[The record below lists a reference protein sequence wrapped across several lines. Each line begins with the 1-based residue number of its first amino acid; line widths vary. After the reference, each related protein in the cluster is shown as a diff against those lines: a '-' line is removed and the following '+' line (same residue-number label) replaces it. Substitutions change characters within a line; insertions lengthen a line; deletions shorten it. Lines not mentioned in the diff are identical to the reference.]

1 MALPNL
7 RSLYYYPVKGMTGIA
22 TDAGYPEPTGLRYDR
37 RWMLVTPDG
46 RFMSQRRFRELVF
59 WDAAVVDTTLVFT
72 DRRDPARAF
81 SVADAFATDGPRIP
95 VTLWDDHFEATHL
108 DGPAVRRLATAL
120 GAPDARLV
128 YLGDP
133 QQRPLDPAHA
143 QAGEVTSLADT
154 YPYLIV
160 NTASLTAFEQHCGT
174 SLHVTRFRPN
184 LVIDTDE
191 PWAEDRW
198 QHLQIGAHRFRIDKA
213 CGRCQVI
220 TIDQRTGEQRL
231 ELLEHLRSLRRRD
244 NRVIFGVY
252 AVWEGGSEA
261 PLRIGDPVVAALHP
275 A

>member
-1 MALPNL
+1 MALPYL
-7 RSLYYYPVKGMTGIA
+7 ASLYYYPVKGMTGIA
-22 TDAGYPEPTGLRYDR
+22 TDAQHPEPTGLRYDR
-37 RWMLVTPDG
+37 RWMFVTPDG

-59 WDAAVVDTTLVFT
+59 WDAAVVGTSLVFT

-95 VTLWDDHFEATHL
+95 VTLWDDRFEATHL
-108 DGPAVRRLATAL
+108 DSPTVRRLATAL
-120 GAPDARLV
+120 GASDARLV

-143 QAGEVTSLADT
+143 QAGEVTSLADA

-160 NTASLTAFEQHCGT
+160 NAASVTAFEQHCDT
-174 SLHVTRFRPN
+174 PIHATRFRPN
-184 LVIDTDE
+184 LVIAGAE

-198 QHLQIGAHRFRIDKA
+198 QRLQIGAHRFRIDKA

-231 ELLEHLRSLRRRD
+231 ELLERLRTLRRRD

-252 AVWEGGSEA
+252 AVWEGGSDM
-261 PLRIGDPVVAALHP
+261 PLRVSDSVVVELP
-275 A
+275 ST